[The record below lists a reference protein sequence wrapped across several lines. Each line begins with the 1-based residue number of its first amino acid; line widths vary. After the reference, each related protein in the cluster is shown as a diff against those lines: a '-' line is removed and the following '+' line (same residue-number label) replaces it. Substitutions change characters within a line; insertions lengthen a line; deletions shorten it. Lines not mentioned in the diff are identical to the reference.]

1 MRKMMKTGMVFFM
14 AMMVLMT
21 QPVTADAK
29 AKVLNKKM
37 TIDLNKDSAGIR
49 FAPTKL
55 KKYSKVKVRVKN
67 KKVLK
72 AKAKGRKYIY
82 LKGKAGGRTTMMI
95 RLYKGH
101 KKVRVY
107 RYSIKVIGK
116 GQDGYKAQAK
126 KAFTIQNRYRAEKGA
141 KALTWSDKLYRFAL
155 YRLKHSGYDG
165 HKNLPTDM
173 ENFFGDILVINN
185 ISFGENM
192 ASGQTSAKEVM
203 LSWKHSPGHY
213 RNLLNKDYQCGALA
227 RYKDTWCAV
236 FYDGSPENLSKKK
249 QDVADIVVTIK
260 RQDKAS
266 GKYIGGATIG
276 YYEENDRWNTSK
288 RITVGESGRRIVLEF
303 GKTYVFYEKTTP
315 DGYDKAEKV
324 TITVTKDMPRE
335 IILSGN

>member
-1 MRKMMKTGMVFFM
+1 MVFFM

-55 KKYSKVKVRVKN
+55 KNYSKVKVRVKN

-82 LKGKAGGRTTMMI
+82 LKGKAGGRTTVTI

-126 KAFTIQNRYRAEKGA
+126 ETFVIQNKYRAEKGV

-165 HKNLPTDM
+165 HKNLQRDM
-173 ENFFGDILVINN
+173 QDYFGDMLVSNN
-185 ISFGENM
+185 ISLGENM

-213 RNLLNKDYQCGALA
+213 RNLLNKDYQCGAIA

-236 FYDGSPENLSKKK
+236 FYDGSPENISKRK
-249 QDVADIVVTIK
+249 QDSSDIVVTIK

-266 GKYIGGATIG
+266 GQYIGGATIG

-288 RITVGESGRRIVLEF
+288 RITVGESGRQVVLKL

-315 DGYDKAEKV
+315 DGYNKAEKV
-324 TITVTKDMPRE
+324 TITVTKDMQGE
-335 IILSGN
+335 IILSDN

>member
-1 MRKMMKTGMVFFM
+1 MRKMIKTGMVFFM

-21 QPVTADAK
+21 QRVTADAK
-29 AKVLNKKM
+29 TKVLNKKM

-55 KKYSKVKVRVKN
+55 KKYSKVKVSVKN

-72 AKAKGRKYIY
+72 AKANGRKYIY

-165 HKNLPTDM
+165 HKNLQQDM
-173 ENFFGDILVINN
+173 QDYFGDMLVSNN
-185 ISFGENM
+185 ISLGENM

-203 LSWKHSPGHY
+203 LSWKHSSGHY
-213 RNLLNKDYQCGALA
+213 RNLLNKDYQCGAIA
-227 RYKDTWCAV
+227 RYKDCLLYTSDA
-236 FYDGSPENLSKKK
+236 
-249 QDVADIVVTIK
+249 AD
-260 RQDKAS
+260 
-266 GKYIGGATIG
+266 
-276 YYEENDRWNTSK
+276 E
-288 RITVGESGRRIVLEF
+288 
-303 GKTYVFYEKTTP
+303 
-315 DGYDKAEKV
+315 
-324 TITVTKDMPRE
+324 
-335 IILSGN
+335 

>member
-67 KKVLK
+67 KKGLK
-72 AKAKGRKYIY
+72 AKEKGRKYIY
-82 LKGKAGGRTTMMI
+82 LKGKAGGRTTVTI

-101 KKVRVY
+101 KKMRVY

-126 KAFTIQNRYRAEKGA
+126 ETFVIQNKYRVEKGV

-165 HKNLPTDM
+165 HKNLQQDM
-173 ENFFGDILVINN
+173 QDYFGDMLVSNN
-185 ISFGENM
+185 ISLGENM

-213 RNLLNKDYQCGALA
+213 RNLLNKDYQCGAIA

-236 FYDGSPENLSKKK
+236 FYDGSPENISKRK
-249 QDVADIVVTIK
+249 QDSSDIVVTIK

-266 GKYIGGATIG
+266 GRYIGGATIG
-276 YYEENDRWNTSK
+276 YYEEKDRWNTSK
-288 RITVGESGRRIVLEF
+288 RITVGESGRQVVLKL

-324 TITVTKDMPRE
+324 IITVTKDMPRE
-335 IILSGN
+335 IILSDN

>member
-1 MRKMMKTGMVFFM
+1 MGKMMKTGMVFFM
-14 AMMVLMT
+14 AMMVLMV
-21 QPVTADAK
+21 PVTADAK
-29 AKVLNKKM
+29 AKVLNKRM
-37 TIDLNKDSAGIR
+37 TIDLNKDSAGLR
-49 FAPTKL
+49 FAPIKL
-55 KKYSKVKVRVKN
+55 KRYSKVKVSVKN

-82 LKGKAGGRTTMMI
+82 LKGKAGGRTTMTI
-95 RLYKGH
+95 RLYKRH

-126 KAFTIQNRYRAEKGA
+126 ETFVIQNKYRAEKGV

-165 HKNLPTDM
+165 HKNLQRDM
-173 ENFFGDILVINN
+173 QDYFGDMLVSNN
-185 ISFGENM
+185 ISLGENM

-213 RNLLNKDYQCGALA
+213 RNLLNKDYQCGAIA

-288 RITVGESGRRIVLEF
+288 RITVGESGRQVVLKL

-315 DGYDKAEKV
+315 DGYNKAEKV
-324 TITVTKDMPRE
+324 TITVTKDMQGE
-335 IILSGN
+335 IILSDN

>member
-1 MRKMMKTGMVFFM
+1 MV
-14 AMMVLMT
+14 
-21 QPVTADAK
+21 
-29 AKVLNKKM
+29 
-37 TIDLNKDSAGIR
+37 R
-49 FAPTKL
+49 
-55 KKYSKVKVRVKN
+55 
-67 KKVLK
+67 
-72 AKAKGRKYIY
+72 
-82 LKGKAGGRTTMMI
+82 
-95 RLYKGH
+95 
-101 KKVRVY
+101 
-107 RYSIKVIGK
+107 
-116 GQDGYKAQAK
+116 
-126 KAFTIQNRYRAEKGA
+126 
-141 KALTWSDKLYRFAL
+141 

-203 LSWKHSPGHY
+203 LSWKHSSGHY
-213 RNLLNKDYQCGALA
+213 RNLLNKDYQCGAIA

-260 RQDKAS
+260 RQDKAG

>member
-1 MRKMMKTGMVFFM
+1 MVFFM

-21 QPVTADAK
+21 QHVTADAK
-29 AKVLNKKM
+29 TKVLNKKM

-67 KKVLK
+67 KKVMK

-82 LKGKAGGRTTMMI
+82 LKGKAGGRTTMTI

-101 KKVRVY
+101 KKMRVY
-107 RYSIKVIGK
+107 HYSIKVIGK

-126 KAFTIQNRYRAEKGA
+126 ETFVIQNKYRAEKGV

-165 HKNLPTDM
+165 HKNLQQDM
-173 ENFFGDILVINN
+173 QDYFGDMLVSNN
-185 ISFGENM
+185 ISLGENM

-213 RNLLNKDYQCGALA
+213 RNLLNKDYQCGAIA

-236 FYDGSPENLSKKK
+236 FYDGSPENISKRK
-249 QDVADIVVTIK
+249 QDSSDIVVTIK

-266 GKYIGGATIG
+266 GQYIDGATIG

-288 RITVGESGRRIVLEF
+288 RITVGESGRQIVLEL
-303 GKTYVFYEKTTP
+303 GKTYVLFDKLDDAFSVTLNTT
-315 DGYDKAEKV
+315 V
-324 TITVTKDMPRE
+324 
-335 IILSGN
+335 

>member
-14 AMMVLMT
+14 AMMVLLT
-21 QPVTADAK
+21 QHVTADAK
-29 AKVLNKKM
+29 EKVLNKTM

-72 AKAKGRKYIY
+72 AKANGRKYIY

-101 KKVRVY
+101 KKVQVY
-107 RYSIKVIGK
+107 HYSIKVIGK

-165 HKNLPTDM
+165 HKNLPTDI

-213 RNLLNKDYQCGALA
+213 RNLLNKDYQCGAIA

-260 RQDKAS
+260 RRDKAS

-288 RITVGESGRRIVLEF
+288 RITLGESGRRIVLEI

-315 DGYDKAEKV
+315 DGYDKAKKV

-335 IILSGN
+335 IILSDN

>member
-21 QPVTADAK
+21 QHVTADAK

-37 TIDLNKDSAGIR
+37 TIDLNMDSAGIR

-55 KKYSKVKVRVKN
+55 KKYSKVKVSVKN
-67 KKVLK
+67 
-72 AKAKGRKYIY
+72 
-82 LKGKAGGRTTMMI
+82 
-95 RLYKGH
+95 

-141 KALTWSDKLYRFAL
+141 KALIWSDELYRFAM
-155 YRLKHSGYDG
+155 YRLKHSGYDR
-165 HKNLPTDM
+165 HVYLQRDM
-173 ENFFGDILVINN
+173 KDYYGDMLVSNN
-185 ISFGENM
+185 ISLGENL
-192 ASGQTSAKEVM
+192 ACGQTSAKEVM

-213 RNLLNKDYQCGALA
+213 RNLLNKSYQCGAIA
-227 RYKDTWCAV
+227 RYKDIWCAV
-236 FYDGSPENLSKKK
+236 FYDESPENLSKQK
-249 QDVADIVVTIK
+249 QDVADIVITIK
-260 RQDKAS
+260 RRDKAS

-276 YYEENDRWNTSK
+276 YYEEKDRWNTSK
-288 RITVGESGRRIVLEF
+288 RITVGESGRQVVLKL

-324 TITVTKDMPRE
+324 IITVTKDMPRE
-335 IILSGN
+335 IILSDN

>member
-14 AMMVLMT
+14 AMMVLLT
-21 QPVTADAK
+21 QHITADAK

-55 KKYSKVKVRVKN
+55 KKYSKVKVSVKN

-82 LKGKAGGRTTMMI
+82 LKGKAGGRTTMTI

-126 KAFTIQNRYRAEKGA
+126 RAFTIQNRYRAEKGA
-141 KALTWSDKLYRFAL
+141 KALTWSDELYRFAM
-155 YRLKHSGYDG
+155 YRLKHSGYDR
-165 HKNLPTDM
+165 HVYLQRDM
-173 ENFFGDILVINN
+173 KDYYGDMLVSNN
-185 ISFGENM
+185 ISLGENL
-192 ASGQTSAKEVM
+192 ACGQTSAKEVI

-213 RNLLNKDYQCGALA
+213 RNLLNKSYQCGAIA
-227 RYKDTWCAV
+227 RYKDIWCAV
-236 FYDGSPENLSKKK
+236 FYDESPENLCKQK
-249 QDVADIVVTIK
+249 QDSSDIVVTIK

-288 RITVGESGRRIVLEF
+288 RITVGESGRQIVLEI

-315 DGYDKAEKV
+315 YGYNKAEKV

-335 IILSGN
+335 IILSDN

>member
-1 MRKMMKTGMVFFM
+1 MVFFM
-14 AMMVLMT
+14 AMMVLMV
-21 QPVTADAK
+21 PVTADAK
-29 AKVLNKKM
+29 AKVLNKRM
-37 TIDLNKDSAGIR
+37 TIDLNKDSAGLR

-55 KKYSKVKVRVKN
+55 KRYSKVKVSVKN

-82 LKGKAGGRTTMMI
+82 LKGKAGGRTTMTI
-95 RLYKGH
+95 RLYKRH

-126 KAFTIQNRYRAEKGA
+126 KAFAIQNRYRTEKGA

-185 ISFGENM
+185 ISLGENM

-213 RNLLNKDYQCGALA
+213 RNLLNKSYQCSAIA
-227 RYKDTWCAV
+227 RYKDIWCAV
-236 FYDGSPENLSKKK
+236 FYDESPENLSKQK
-249 QDVADIVVTIK
+249 QDISDIVITIK
-260 RQDKAS
+260 RRDKAS

-276 YYEENDRWNTSK
+276 YYEEKDRWNTSK
-288 RITVGESGRRIVLEF
+288 RITVGESGRQVVLKL

-324 TITVTKDMPRE
+324 IITVTKDMPRE
-335 IILSGN
+335 IILSDN

>member
-1 MRKMMKTGMVFFM
+1 MRKMIKTGMVFFM

-21 QPVTADAK
+21 QRVTADAK
-29 AKVLNKKM
+29 TKVLNKKM

-67 KKVLK
+67 KKVMK

-82 LKGKAGGRTTMMI
+82 LKGKAGGRTTMTI

-101 KKVRVY
+101 KKMRVY
-107 RYSIKVIGK
+107 HYSIKVIGK

-126 KAFTIQNRYRAEKGA
+126 ETFVIQNKYRAEKGV

-165 HKNLPTDM
+165 HKNLQQDM
-173 ENFFGDILVINN
+173 QDYFGDMLVSNN
-185 ISFGENM
+185 ISLGENM

-213 RNLLNKDYQCGALA
+213 RNLLNKDYQCGAIA

-236 FYDGSPENLSKKK
+236 FYDGSPENISKRK
-249 QDVADIVVTIK
+249 QDSSDIVVTIK

-266 GKYIGGATIG
+266 GRYIGGATIG
-276 YYEENDRWNTSK
+276 YYEEKDRWNTSK
-288 RITVGESGRRIVLEF
+288 RITVGESGRQVVLKL

-324 TITVTKDMPRE
+324 IITVTKDMPRE
-335 IILSGN
+335 IILSDN